1 MIKME
6 QNMDTILERLNDIE
20 RKVAK
25 VKNKTAYRDLRDM
38 VGRVDNQI
46 TELSKESVTCR
57 QTKRITIRYT
67 EINTNIDQM
76 MYNIEKHITYAH
88 LMPEK

>member
-1 MIKME
+1 
-6 QNMDTILERLNDIE
+6 MDTILERLNDIE

-38 VGRVDNQI
+38 VGKVDNQI
-46 TELSKESVTCR
+46 TELSKEGVQCR
-57 QTKRITIRYT
+57 QTKRITVRYR
-67 EINTNIDQM
+67 EINSNLDQM

-88 LMPEK
+88 LMPEN

>member
-1 MIKME
+1 
-6 QNMDTILERLNDIE
+6 MDQHMDQILERLNDIE

-25 VKNKTAYRDLRDM
+25 VKNKMAQRDLKHM
-38 VGRVDNQI
+38 VDNVDRQI

-57 QTKRITIRYT
+57 QMKRITVKYR
-67 EINTNIDQM
+67 EIDTNIDAM

-88 LMPEK
+88 LMRED